1 MNKILVV
8 VCAVVI
14 CFGAIG
20 AQAQLPTVQPYW
32 TGGQVILPEC
42 PLGGDEPFTNPMLGE
57 FYVIA
62 HNWNMFMT
70 AIEYSIVY
78 PPQVMFPTDLP
89 ADPSWLVLGA
99 SQIGIS
105 ISMPTPFNTFGDRLL
120 ETVRFIWN
128 CSECEVPNIE
138 FKLEGHPDSGSYPLI
153 RAVDRFGDEHYGQG
167 TSLWICF
174 TTPVEE
180 TTWGG
185 IKALYE

>member
-14 CFGAIG
+14 CFGAVG
-20 AQAQLPTVQPYW
+20 AKAQTPTVQAYW
-32 TGGQVILPEC
+32 TGGLVILPEC
-42 PLGGDEPFTNPMLGE
+42 PVGGDDPFGNPMAGE
-57 FYVIA
+57 FYVVA
-62 HNWNMFMT
+62 HNWNIWMT

-78 PPQVMFPTDLP
+78 PPQIMFPTDIL
-89 ADPSWLVLGA
+89 ANDGWLYLGA
-99 SQIGIS
+99 SQVGIS
-105 ISMPTPFNTFGDRLL
+105 ISMPTPVSSWSDVLL

-128 CSECEVPNIE
+128 CSGCDVTDIE
-138 FKLEGHPDSGSYPLI
+138 FRLEGHPDSHAYPLI
-153 RAVDRFGDEHYGQG
+153 RAADFYENEHFGQG